1 MKLKFYRHKPR
12 LIRAIQYDG
21 TDYCREMLL
30 RELKGIKMLDDFFC
44 FTSNYNEIGIYNGD
58 WLVVEKDT
66 VVEVIERDYFADN
79 YEEYEG

>member
-30 RELKGIKMLDDFFC
+30 RELKGIEMDDNHFC
-44 FTSNYNEIGIYNGD
+44 FTYYGYEGIYNGD

-79 YEEYEG
+79 YEEYKG